1 MGKEDGPAYRVI
13 PAARFHPLTPAFDL
27 IRALMGL
34 GTRFAERVVRTV
46 HIPLKARVLEA
57 GCGTG
62 RLARAVKFR
71 CPDAEVIGLDAEPRI
86 LTLARR
92 KAARRELAPKF
103 FEGLIE
109 AMSFPDESFDLVF
122 SVLVLHHLPEEVKIQ
137 ACRENSLEPLQCDL
151 IVCRQQGSSRG
162 RKNSPSGSQ
171 RLGVRP
177 SSVPIPHQEATSVT
191 TKEQMI
197 KMIQDLPEDATVED
211 AMERLYLLFKV
222 GRGIAQADAGQKVSQ
237 EEARRRMA
245 QWLR

>member
-1 MGKEDGPAYRVI
+1 MPAYQLI
-13 PAARFHPLTPAFDL
+13 PAARFHLLAPAFDL
-27 IRALMGL
+27 ICALMGL
-34 GTRFAERVVRTV
+34 GMPFAERVVRV
-46 HIPLKARVLEA
+46 VQIPLNARVLDA

-62 RLARAVKFR
+62 RVARAIKFR
-71 CPDAEVIGLDAEPRI
+71 CPETEVTGLDADPRI
-86 LTLARR
+86 LSLTRQ
-92 KAARRELAPKF
+92 KAARRDLDVKF
-103 FEGLIE
+103 SEGFIQ
-109 AMSFPDESFDLVF
+109 AMPFPDGSFDLVF

-177 SSVPIPHQEATSVT
+177 SSVSIPHQEATSVT